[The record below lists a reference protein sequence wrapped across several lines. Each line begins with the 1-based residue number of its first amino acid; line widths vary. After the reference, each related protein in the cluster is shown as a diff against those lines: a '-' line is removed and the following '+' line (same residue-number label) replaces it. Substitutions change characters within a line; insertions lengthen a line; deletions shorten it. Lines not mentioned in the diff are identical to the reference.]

1 MAINR
6 GRMTER
12 IETVIVGGGQAG
24 LAVSY
29 YLQQMGREHVIFEQA
44 ARVANTWRN
53 DRWDSFTLLTPN
65 WSFRLPGAEYHGD
78 APDGFMARDEILTC
92 FEQFLER
99 NNLPVQFGVN
109 VESVMQGLEKNVY
122 LINTGKKTFW
132 AKNVVIATGLF
143 QSPKIPAFSTA
154 ISQDVLQLPSGKYR
168 NPQTLPDGAVLV
180 VGSAQSGSQIAE
192 EIYLNGRKVYL
203 CVSGAGRVPR
213 RYRGKDIYEWMRIVG
228 ILDRTVDQ
236 LPSSKAKFAAN
247 PHVTGRD
254 GGRTLNLH
262 KFALDGVV
270 LLGHIRDAQQN
281 HIWLEPDL
289 NENLKIADKFEA
301 DLTNQIDS
309 YILKNGLTA
318 PEEELPELRN
328 GFTTRETT
336 EMDLR
341 AAGITTIIWAIGY
354 KFNFDLIKLPVLDG
368 DGFPIQTRGVTNY
381 PGLFFVGLPWLY
393 KYKSGHLFGV
403 GEDAKYIALK
413 IAGKE
418 FVRS

>member
-1 MAINR
+1 MI
-6 GRMTER
+6 ER

-262 KFALDGVV
+262 KFALDGVA

-289 NENLKIADKFEA
+289 NENLKKADKFEA

-318 PEEELPELRN
+318 PEEELPELQN

-381 PGLFFVGLPWLY
+381 PGIFFVGLPWLY

-403 GEDAKYIALK
+403 GEDAMYIASK

>member
-1 MAINR
+1 MI
-6 GRMTER
+6 EK

-29 YLQQMGREHVIFEQA
+29 YLQHMGHEHVIFEQA
-44 ARVANTWRN
+44 AQVANAWRN

-65 WSFRLPGAEYHGD
+65 WSFRLPGAEYYGD
-78 APDGFMARDEILTC
+78 APDGYMVRDEILTR
-92 FEQFLER
+92 FEQFLEC
-99 NNLPVQFGVN
+99 NNLPVHFGVN
-109 VESVMQGLEKNVY
+109 VESVKQDFENNGY
-122 LINTGKKTFW
+122 LINTGEKIFW
-132 AKNVVIATGLF
+132 TKNVVIATGLF
-143 QSPKIPAFSTA
+143 QTPKIPAFTKA
-154 ISQDVLQLPSGKYR
+154 ISQDILQLSSGKYR

-192 EIYLNGRKVYL
+192 EIYLSGRKVYL

-213 RYRGKDIYEWMRIVG
+213 RYRGKDIYEWMHIVG
-228 ILDRTVDQ
+228 ILDRMVDQ

-247 PHVTGRD
+247 PHVSGRD

-262 KFALDGVV
+262 KFARDGVT

-289 NENLKIADKFEA
+289 NENLKKADKFEV

-309 YILKNGLTA
+309 YIKKNGLSV
-318 PEEELPELRN
+318 PEEKLPELKN
-328 GFTTRETT
+328 GFTTSETT

-341 AAGITTIIWAIGY
+341 AAGISTIIWAIGY
-354 KFNFDLIKLPVLDG
+354 TFDFNLVKLPVLDG
-368 DGFPIQTRGVTNY
+368 DGFPTQTRGVTNY
-381 PGLFFVGLPWLY
+381 PGLFFIGLPWLY
-393 KYKSGHLFGV
+393 KYKSGQLFGV
-403 GEDAKYIALK
+403 GEDAEFITSK

-418 FVRS
+418 LLRS